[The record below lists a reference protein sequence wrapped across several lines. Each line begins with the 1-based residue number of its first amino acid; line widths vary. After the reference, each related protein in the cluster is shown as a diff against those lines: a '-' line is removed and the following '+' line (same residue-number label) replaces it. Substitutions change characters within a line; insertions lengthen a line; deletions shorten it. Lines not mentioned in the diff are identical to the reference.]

1 MFLTNHKTKKRSLT
15 TCSEKYRSV
24 IMLSIK
30 GLTNSGITTHYFT
43 KDDYYSKEALDQ
55 GGRWFGEGA
64 KALGLSGDVTK
75 EELQS
80 VLEGKLPNGERMGK
94 YRNIEMPAN
103 ADLSQFTGREQEIR
117 LNDILLSKGADGKTI
132 FQSLPD
138 KQQQDLAT
146 TLRTSDVVSIEGN
159 TVKVLHHRPGW
170 DLTFSAPKGV
180 SIMAEVGG
188 DKRLFQAH
196 NQAVQKALTYLEK
209 EGLATRV
216 NKNGK
221 VTLAHTGKMVAA
233 LFRHDTS
240 RELDPQLHTHS
251 VVMNITKR
259 ADGQWRT
266 LESKEIFDRKM
277 LGGAIYRSEL
287 ARSVQRLGYDISK
300 IHEDGRFDIS
310 NVPENLKKEF
320 SKRREQI
327 EQALKESYVAD
338 AKAAEQVTLN
348 TRSRKVEVDRS
359 ELRNVWGGVAKEF
372 GFDAQDMT
380 RKALEASLNGQ
391 TLLGHLPGP
400 IEGLKGHEEAY
411 VRSWLVL
418 DVAKEAVQFASA
430 KLGEREAAFGHESLI
445 LEAVKHGIGDITIA
459 DVQAAIKDLASKKD
473 LIHARLNEGEKG
485 WTTRDAIYLERIS
498 RGVMKDGAG
507 KTHKIA
513 TKREMRKTL
522 STWGLNKGQAES
534 ATLILNSK
542 DRVVGVQGYAGT
554 GKTFMLGAVKDVVEN
569 KGFDMIGLAPSSTAA
584 NTLELEAGI
593 KSNTL
598 AKHLVDINR
607 ALGES
612 RKLASPK
619 LDLSK
624 QIWTVDESSMVSNK
638 DMAALL
644 RSAERTGAKVV
655 LIGDTQQLAAVE
667 AGKPF
672 HILQRSGMKTAVM
685 DEIRR
690 QEDPQLLGAVKDSI
704 RGHADAA
711 FNKIQETVYEYADS
725 VERISAI
732 AKQYLSLSQKDRDQT
747 FVLSPANE
755 DRVKLN
761 EVIRQGLI
769 EEGSI
774 KGDSAA
780 ASIFVKS
787 NLTNVEKG
795 RATYYKP
802 GDVVRFGRAYV
813 SLDVKN
819 GEYTTVESVDRKSGT
834 VNLTNSEG
842 KRIKWKPHQIA
853 AGKGKK
859 RVEIFKKEDR
869 ALGENDKVRWTRN
882 DRDSGV
888 RNAEMAQVV
897 GVKGHNVTFEL
908 KGGKQI
914 TIDITKP
921 ENKHWDHAY
930 ANTVHASQGGTVK
943 YVIVN
948 GEDWRKNLVNQ
959 KMFYVSL
966 SRAKEKAFVYVNDR
980 DKFVDAVKSRTG
992 DKTSA
997 LEVFDRDKYQV
1008 KAKERN
1014 IKDLSANDSQKAENP
1029 PELEEKKDSHKNEIS
1044 TMEKEGMGREE
1055 NHLTEKKSSTSEERN
1070 GVSKNGLI
1078 VDSIEEELSLISHEK
1093 DLGKDSHVKEAINC
1107 ELGGR

>member
-1 MFLTNHKTKKRSLT
+1 
-15 TCSEKYRSV
+15 
-24 IMLSIK
+24 MLSIK
-30 GLTNSGITTHYFT
+30 GLTNSGITTNYFT
-43 KDDYYSKEALDQ
+43 KDDYYSKDALDQ
-55 GGRWFGEGA
+55 DGRWFGEGA
-64 KALGLSGDVTK
+64 EVLGLSGDVIR
-75 EELQS
+75 EEFQS

-94 YRNIEMPAN
+94 YRNFEIPAN
-103 ADLSQFTGREQEIR
+103 ADLSQFKGKEQEIK
-117 LNDILLSKGADGKTI
+117 LSDILSSKGVDGKTI

-180 SIMAEVGG
+180 SIMAEIGG

-216 NKNGK
+216 NKDGQ
-221 VTLAHTGKMVAA
+221 VTLEHTGKMVAA

-251 VVMNITKR
+251 VVMNITER
-259 ADGQWRT
+259 ADGKWRA
-266 LESKEIFDRKM
+266 LESKGIFDRKM

-287 ARSVQRLGYDISK
+287 AKSVQQLGYDISK

-327 EQALKESYVAD
+327 EQALKGSHIAD
-338 AKAAEQVTLN
+338 AKAAEQVALN

-372 GFDAQDMT
+372 GFDAKDMT
-380 RKALEASLNGQ
+380 DKAVEASLNGQ
-391 TLLGHLPGP
+391 TILGNLPGP

-411 VRSWLVL
+411 VRSGLVL

-445 LEAVKHGIGDITIA
+445 LEAVKHGIGDITIS
-459 DVQAAIKDLASKKD
+459 DVQSAIKELASKND
-473 LIHARLNEGEKG
+473 LIHARLDEGKEG

-498 RGVMKDGAG
+498 RAVMKDGIG
-507 KTHKIA
+507 KTNKIT
-513 TKREMRKTL
+513 TKREIRKTL
-522 STWGLNKGQAES
+522 STWGLNKGQAVS

-554 GKTFMLGAVKDVVEN
+554 GKTFMLGAVREVAEN
-569 KGFDMIGLAPSSTAA
+569 KGFEIVGIAPSSTAA
-584 NTLELEAGI
+584 NTLELDAGI

-607 ALGES
+607 ALGEAK
-612 RKLASPK
+612 KLGSPK

-624 QIWTVDESSMVSNK
+624 QIWAVDESSMVSNK

-655 LIGDTQQLAAVE
+655 LIGDTQQLTAVE

-672 HILQRSGMKTAVM
+672 HILQRSGMKMAVM

-690 QEDPQLLGAVKDSI
+690 QENPQLLAAVKDSI

-711 FNKIQETVYEYADS
+711 FNKIQDTVYEYSDS
-725 VERISAI
+725 AERINAI

-769 EEGSI
+769 EEGSV
-774 KGDSAA
+774 KGDGAA
-780 ASIFVKS
+780 ASSILVKS
-787 NLTNVEKG
+787 NLTDVEKG
-795 RATYYKP
+795 RAIFYKP
-802 GDVVRFGRAYV
+802 GDTVRFGRAYT
-813 SLDVKN
+813 SLGVKN
-819 GEYTTVESVDRKSGT
+819 GEYTTVESVDRKSGA
-834 VNLTNSEG
+834 VNLTNSDG
-842 KRIKWKPHQIA
+842 KRIKWKPHQVA

-869 ALGENDKVRWTRN
+869 ELGKNDKVRWTRN
-882 DRDSGV
+882 DRDRGV
-888 RNAEMAQVV
+888 RNAEMAKVV
-897 GVKGHNVTFEL
+897 GVNGHNVTFEL
-908 KGGKQI
+908 KDGKQI

-943 YVIVN
+943 YVMVN
-948 GEDWRKNLVNQ
+948 GEDWRRNLVNQ

-966 SRAKEKAFVYVNDR
+966 SRAKENAFVYVNDR
-980 DKFVDAVKSRTG
+980 DKFVNAVKSRTG

-997 LEVFDRDKYQV
+997 LEAFDRDKYQI
-1008 KAKERN
+1008 KAKEDN
-1014 IKDLSANDSQKAENP
+1014 VKDLSANGSRKVEGN
-1029 PELEEKKDSHKNEIS
+1029 PELEEKKDPNKNEIS
-1044 TMEKEGMGREE
+1044 SMVREGIG
-1055 NHLTEKKSSTSEERN
+1055 SEESHLIEEKSTTFGKSG
-1070 GVSKNGLI
+1070 GVSKDGLI
-1078 VDSIEEELSLISHEK
+1078 VDSIEEELSSTIHEK
-1093 DLGKDSHVKEAINC
+1093 DLGKDSHAKDSIDR